1 MINIYLIQMT
11 TTNAF
16 QRRGKR
22 LLTFAKT
29 VEETFGRGMT
39 LSPVSS
45 GRSVGKGGK
54 SGKIDR
60 MWLVNLWERMR
71 RDRHDG
77 WMEQRERARAM
88 LRDRVAASS
97 EDDCFCYSPSNMFLI
112 NWERRAAFSSISNC
126 SLSLVSNLT
135 IFASWCVVSVVV
147 GGSFK
152 MNEAFSLPSKV

>member
-1 MINIYLIQMT
+1 MIDKYLTQIT
-11 TTNAF
+11 TTNSF

-45 GRSVGKGGK
+45 GRSAGKGEK
-54 SGKIDR
+54 SEKIDR
-60 MWLVNLWERMR
+60 MGLVDLSDGMR
-71 RDRHDG
+71 RNRHDG

-97 EDDCFCYSPSNMFLI
+97 EDDCLCYSPSNMFLI
-112 NWERRAAFSSISNC
+112 S
-126 SLSLVSNLT
+126 
-135 IFASWCVVSVVV
+135 
-147 GGSFK
+147 
-152 MNEAFSLPSKV
+152 